1 MSGQRHVGV
10 GTWTWTDTK
19 HHGSHSG
26 SRTGFPP
33 QKARQVARK
42 PRLYDNVKFQCQNCY
57 PSFKLGKFRC
67 KAAQA
72 SSRRCHRRERSVPM
86 STTPA
91 NFLKPVT
98 ELTDQAGKAILGIFT
113 GGMSGRGIGSV
124 ATPPVS
130 PEKKAGLFVV
140 APVDVD
146 AEFKRPF
153 SGSPH
158 QATRGEEDAEDY
170 NEFNFW
176 RQGSKRVSVE
186 ESYNSYNYWKMPGPT
201 LDELESQAPASPSKA
216 PAHLLI
222 H

>member
-1 MSGQRHVGV
+1 MDKNRY
-10 GTWTWTDTK
+10 GTELVRLSSNFIEK
-19 HHGSHSG
+19 H
-26 SRTGFPP
+26 
-33 QKARQVARK
+33 
-42 PRLYDNVKFQCQNCY
+42 
-57 PSFKLGKFRC
+57 
-67 KAAQA
+67 A
-72 SSRRCHRRERSVPM
+72 SSLRIASASAFASVPM
-86 STTPA
+86 ATTPA

-113 GGMSGRGIGSV
+113 GGMSGRGSGSV

-146 AEFKRPF
+146 ADFKRPF

-158 QATRGEEDAEDY
+158 QATRGEEDAEEY

-186 ESYNSYNYWKMPGPT
+186 ESFNSYNYWKVTGPT
-201 LDELESQAPASPSKA
+201 LEELESQAPASPSKA

>member
-1 MSGQRHVGV
+1 M
-10 GTWTWTDTK
+10 
-19 HHGSHSG
+19 
-26 SRTGFPP
+26 
-33 QKARQVARK
+33 A
-42 PRLYDNVKFQCQNCY
+42 
-57 PSFKLGKFRC
+57 
-67 KAAQA
+67 
-72 SSRRCHRRERSVPM
+72 
-86 STTPA
+86 TTPA

-186 ESYNSYNYWKMPGPT
+186 ESFNSYNYWKMPGPT